1 MFQIQEEAQKPTKT
15 ELGQKLA
22 LERIEKRVV
31 GYKADLEREMQERK
45 TKEPPV
51 SPRVYKSTVARESL

>member
-1 MFQIQEEAQKPTKT
+1 VQKLTKT

-31 GYKADLEREMQERK
+31 GYNADLEREMQERK
-45 TKEPPV
+45 TNEPPV
-51 SPRVYKSTVARESL
+51 SPRVYKSTVARKSL